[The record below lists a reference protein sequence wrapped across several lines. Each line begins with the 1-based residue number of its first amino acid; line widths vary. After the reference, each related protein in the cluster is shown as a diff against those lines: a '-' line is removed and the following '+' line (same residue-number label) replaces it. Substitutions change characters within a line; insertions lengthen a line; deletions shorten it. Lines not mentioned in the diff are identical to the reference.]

1 MFSAWSE
8 WIGESRLH
16 CFCHNVG
23 HPKTQGSYTLFELST
38 GCGNK
43 MQGQSFFWD
52 RCRHQHLNVSTICD
66 IWTNESHVWLPASNR
81 TKAVSNKRYLGWPWS
96 WHVVTQTHPW
106 GSPWV
111 TMGHQAAAWV
121 PAKAT
126 HQTGWRH
133 SPSAKHCMQG
143 PQLMV
148 AAFRPGSSLLQLRGT
163 KGIQIENDRIT
174 RNYWCVIKEPKPTLL
189 RDVDCVHCY
198 DRCRCVCLVR
208 YLGHGYSLGFDTSTE
223 SLDTSG
229 NTTDHQRQPSQKL
242 LNNYLSIYLSI
253 YQSNLI

>member
-66 IWTNESHVWLPASNR
+66 VWTNESHVWLPASNR

-111 TMGHQAAAWV
+111 TMGHHGSPWVTWVTKRQLGSQPRRHTKPGGVIV
-121 PAKAT
+121 PARSTACRALS
-126 HQTGWRH
+126 WW
-133 SPSAKHCMQG
+133 
-143 PQLMV
+143 
-148 AAFRPGSSLLQLRGT
+148 LRLSG
-163 KGIQIENDRIT
+163 QA
-174 RNYWCVIKEPKPTLL
+174 
-189 RDVDCVHCY
+189 VHC
-198 DRCRCVCLVR
+198 
-208 YLGHGYSLGFDTSTE
+208 
-223 SLDTSG
+223 
-229 NTTDHQRQPSQKL
+229 
-242 LNNYLSIYLSI
+242 
-253 YQSNLI
+253 SN